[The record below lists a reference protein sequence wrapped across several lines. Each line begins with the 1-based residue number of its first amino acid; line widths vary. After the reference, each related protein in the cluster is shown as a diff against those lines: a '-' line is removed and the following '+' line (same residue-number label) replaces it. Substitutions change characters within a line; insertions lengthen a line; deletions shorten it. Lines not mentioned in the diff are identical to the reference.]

1 MSAVKT
7 FGFCL
12 VVAVMPVASSLFRIY
27 VRQDAVQLGYE
38 LSLQE
43 RRRDQLRATQQE
55 LEVELA
61 AATSPG
67 RLSLMAQRLGLHP
80 PQAGQY
86 LSASPTARVAQ
97 KDEALETL
105 EGLESDKAAASRSTH
120 ARP

>member
-1 MSAVKT
+1 MSAAKT

-12 VVAVMPVASSLFRIY
+12 VMASMPVASSLFRIY
-27 VRQDAVQLGYE
+27 VRQDAVQLGYD

-43 RRRDQLRATQQE
+43 RRRDNLRATQQE

-67 RLSLMAQRLGLHP
+67 RLSQMAQRLGLRP
-80 PQAGQY
+80 PQAAQY
-86 LSASPTARVAQ
+86 MSAGATPQVAQ
-97 KDEALETL
+97 KDEALESL
-105 EGLESDKAAASRSTH
+105 DGIEQGRRKSARGAH

>member
-12 VVAVMPVASSLFRIY
+12 VVAAMPVASSLFRIY

-38 LSLQE
+38 LSLEE
-43 RRRDQLRATQQE
+43 RRRDNLRATQQE

-67 RLSLMAQRLGLHP
+67 RLSQMAQRLGLRP

-86 LSASPTARVAQ
+86 LTAGPTPRVAQ
-97 KDEALETL
+97 KNEALEPL
-105 EGLESDKAAASRSTH
+105 ESLESDKAPTPGSRY